1 MSFRAKIMSITPIVC
16 LAVYL
21 TLGFVFGVWRATWLI
36 FLLIPIMPYLL
47 RYKKFRLSVP
57 IVVVA
62 GYIVL
67 GLYGYWHP
75 GWLILFL
82 IPIIEILLK
91 PSEKND

>member
-21 TLGFVFGVWRATWLI
+21 TLGFVFGVWRVTWLI

-47 RYKKFRLSVP
+47 GYKKFRLSVP